1 MFKIKWTPEA
11 ENLYFENLEFW
22 INHNKSSTYALKIID
37 EVVIKEKLIADNPYI
52 GALVEGTK
60 EEVRRVLVLENFA
73 IHYRIN
79 KLTIEVLSFWANKQN
94 PKNRSI

>member
-1 MFKIKWTPEA
+1 MFEIKWTLEA
-11 ENLYFENLEFW
+11 ETLYFENLEFW
-22 INHNKSSTYALKIID
+22 IIHNKSSSYSLKIIE
-37 EVVIKEKLIADNPYI
+37 EVERKEKLIADNPYI
-52 GALVEGTK
+52 GALVEGTE

-94 PKNRSI
+94 PEYRAS

>member
-37 EVVIKEKLIADNPYI
+37 EVVRKEKLIADNPYI

-60 EEVRRVLVLENFA
+60 EAVRRVLVLENFA

>member
-37 EVVIKEKLIADNPYI
+37 EVVRKEKLIADNPYI
-52 GALVEGTK
+52 CALVEGTK